1 MEQSI
6 EQEESAKMNSA
17 DVRIRKTQVRL
28 EGEKKPTKMLRKKVN
43 SRVYLMTNCVQIGI
57 EITKSLKYDQ
67 RGGYILRNWPKPN
80 SEVSHVARMEHPP
93 PSPIGQD
100 IEVFSACLL

>member
-57 EITKSLKYDQ
+57 EITKSLKYVSK
-67 RGGYILRNWPKPN
+67 RRVYIEKLAKTK
-80 SEVSHVARMEHPP
+80 
-93 PSPIGQD
+93 
-100 IEVFSACLL
+100 